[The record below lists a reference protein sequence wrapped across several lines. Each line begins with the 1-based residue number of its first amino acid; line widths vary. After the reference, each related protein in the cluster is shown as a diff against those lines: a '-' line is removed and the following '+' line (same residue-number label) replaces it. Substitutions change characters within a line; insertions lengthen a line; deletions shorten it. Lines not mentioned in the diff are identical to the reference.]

1 MAMLSRQAWR
11 LLTYPDSLCGQVL
24 KAKYFPHSNILHCTY
39 QYGSSYTWR
48 SILKGVELL
57 KGLIWRIGN
66 GENVNIWEDP
76 WIPKGLTRK
85 PATPRGANI
94 LSIVSELINPVTGE
108 WDEQLIAE
116 IFWPEDASEILRI
129 PIADNL
135 EDWHAW
141 YFDTKGLFSVKS
153 AYKVAVAWRDRLADL
168 DSSTSG
174 SGSDNKCQFEW
185 YKIWQLKVPNK
196 VKIFMWRFA
205 HNSLPTRRNLVRQGI
220 DGIDTK
226 CPICKRFDEDNG
238 HLFSNASLLGCAGA

>member
-1 MAMLSRQAWR
+1 VDLI
-11 LLTYPDSLCGQVL
+11 
-24 KAKYFPHSNILHCTY
+24 K
-39 QYGSSYTWR
+39 
-48 SILKGVELL
+48 E
-57 KGLIWRIGN
+57 GLIWRIGN

-94 LSIVSELINPVTGE
+94 LSKVSELINPVTGE
-108 WDEQLIAE
+108 WDEQLIAK

-135 EDWHAW
+135 EDWPAW

-153 AYKVAVAWRDRLADL
+153 AYKVAVARIDRLAGL
-168 DSSTSG
+168 DTSTSG

-196 VKIFMWRFA
+196 VKIFMWSFA
-205 HNSLPTRRNLVRQGI
+205 HNSLPTRTNLVRHGI
-220 DGIDTK
+220 DDIDTR

-238 HLFSNASLLGCAGA
+238 HLFFKCKFVRMCWRLMNLEHIRIDLTRCNSAWETCSMI